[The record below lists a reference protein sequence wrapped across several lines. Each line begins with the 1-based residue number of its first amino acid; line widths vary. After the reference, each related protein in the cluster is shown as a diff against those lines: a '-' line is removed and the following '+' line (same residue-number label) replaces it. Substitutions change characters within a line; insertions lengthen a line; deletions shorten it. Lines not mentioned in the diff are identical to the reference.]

1 MGKAL
6 GIRWLVVVAGA
17 AMVLALA
24 AACGETKTI
33 EVPGETV
40 VVKEEVIK
48 EVMVP
53 GETVT
58 VTKEV
63 VKEVMVPGETV
74 IKEVVKEVAVPGETV
89 VIEVEQEV
97 VKTVEVPGET
107 VVVTKEVIKEV
118 AVPGETVVVTKEV
131 VKVVEVAP
139 DRYVRNVWGELV
151 DRPQYGGTITVAL
164 PFSPTGFDP
173 YFGGFAVTQGK
184 LVYEKLGRRDWAIS
198 RDEHDFTTQ
207 YFLIDSLTGH
217 LAESW
222 EQPDPLTIIF
232 HIRQG
237 VNWHDKAPMNGREFN
252 ANDVEFTWHRS
263 LGLGSGYTEPS
274 PTAYHAKSIREQVE
288 SVTATDEWT
297 VVVKTPSFSPST
309 IEKLLWRGWQETFI
323 LPPEVI
329 KEHGDLKDW
338 KTIVGTGPYELTDFV
353 EGSALI
359 YTKNPNYWGFD
370 PRYPDLDLRLPYADK
385 LELLIMPELSTRVA
399 AIRSGKS
406 AWLSTIGLPLD
417 QALSVLKTNPELVA
431 LRATGDSVNPGFLLN
446 RPPFNDKNVR
456 IAMQKA
462 LNLDEIART
471 YYGGYADPT
480 PVGCAPQAATGIY
493 LPYADWPEQVKEQYT
508 YDPNEAER
516 LLDEAGYPRDAD
528 GIRFTTTW
536 LIMPVW
542 EDVDLAQLAKSY
554 FAEIGVDT
562 NIEVESNG
570 GAWEARVSGRDV
582 PMYSLGCRHANHD
595 PMAALK
601 GRFYS
606 GGDPD
611 GAWGNGLIDP
621 TYDAI
626 VDKNDGGY

>member
-1 MGKAL
+1 MR
-6 GIRWLVVVAGA
+6 ISTSMRWLVVAVSA
-17 AMVLALA
+17 AMLLAFA
-24 AACGETKTI
+24 AACAGETVEVPGETVVVEKEVIKTV
-33 EVPGETV
+33 EVPGETVTVEVVKEVQVPGETV
-40 VVKEEVIK
+40 VVKE
-48 EVMVP
+48 
-53 GETVT
+53 
-58 VTKEV
+58 EV

-74 IKEVVKEVAVPGETV
+74 VVEKVVTETVEVPGETVTVEVVKEVMVPGQTV
-89 VIEVEQEV
+89 VVEKEV

-107 VVVTKEVIKEV
+107 VVVEKEVVRTVE
-118 AVPGETVVVTKEV
+118 VPGETVVVEKEV
-131 VKVVEVAP
+131 IKTVAGPERVVIQEVP
-139 DRYVRNVWGELV
+139 SGDRYVRNVWGELV
-151 DRPQYGGTITVAL
+151 EKPQYGGTIPVAL

-173 YFGGFAVTQGK
+173 YYGGFAVTQGK
-184 LVYEKLGRRDWAIS
+184 LVYEKLGRRDWAIP

-222 EQPDPLTIIF
+222 EQPNPLTIIF
-232 HIRQG
+232 HIRTG

-274 PTAYHAKSIREQVE
+274 ATAYHAKSIREQVE

-309 IEKLLWRGWQETFI
+309 IERLLWRGWQETFI

-359 YTKNPNYWGFD
+359 YNKNPNYWGFD

-399 AIRSGKS
+399 AIRTGKS

-431 LRATGDSVNPGFLLN
+431 RRATGDSVNPGFLLD

-456 IAMQKA
+456 IAMQKI
-462 LNLDEIART
+462 LNLDEIAST

-480 PVGCAPQAATGIY
+480 PVGCAPQAATGIF

-508 YDPNEAER
+508 YDPDEAER
-516 LLDEAGYPRDAD
+516 LLDEAGYPRGPD
-528 GIRFTTTW
+528 GIRFTTH
-536 LIMPVW
+536 
-542 EDVDLAQLAKSY
+542 LAYYA
-554 FAEIGVDT
+554 AV
-562 NIEVESNG
+562 
-570 GAWEARVSGRDV
+570 GR
-582 PMYSLGCRHANHD
+582 CRPGTA
-595 PMAALK
+595 
-601 GRFYS
+601 S
-606 GGDPD
+606 
-611 GAWGNGLIDP
+611 
-621 TYDAI
+621 
-626 VDKNDGGY
+626 